1 MNAQISKPL
10 FGRGASLS
18 SPDDAFVA
26 PWRTVDRET
35 YELREELYKAQ
46 CEATAF
52 DQRQLKQEETTV
64 AKAPVGVDADN
75 TVKAVDTEKTAESA
89 PSGPT
94 ALAGQSSYESVFVTA
109 RKLAERRATGAVV
122 AEQASYKGKEAD
134 RSLSVDTFDEEDEED
149 DNDFEPDDAEGED
162 DEEEVLQRDMEPIDE
177 AEEVTT
183 PAASAY
189 EQSSVATSS
198 AASPSNSQPI
208 ALTRISPSQESEPAS
223 ELSVISE
230 ASDQSIELSVV
241 EESSG
246 DDVGSASESDESQ
259 EHYEDEDEDEVVLP
273 ASIEEPLESE
283 SPSESEAAVETES
296 EPERAEVAVEV
307 LEEDD
312 EEEENAELDDLDAVG
327 ATDETEASDVE
338 AESDVGSVDDESDQ
352 MTEEITT
359 MSSSSD
365 DLSES
370 EAEAESEAAVSEAAE
385 SEAEESVAESS
396 GGVAAA
402 GTNESAPLSPPRSWW
417 PFSGRSLFSGLG
429 SAQKDQPRQRPRI
442 VHEAV
447 SDSDNSSPPRPVKRK
462 SDELL
467 VVDDNQAQ
475 THYVPPTLAPSAYA
489 RRRLPQRTVYMK
501 TASPYVPA
509 SFIDVSNNGGTVM
522 GKRMRGP
529 GHSELSDSASLAN
542 RRHTSNTFTPAAT
555 PSDISS
561 FAAGSEPLSKSP
573 KHASAMAAKRANIA
587 MATPTITAASLGL
600 EARRSVARGRCQQL
614 RRQTSVYYGSGYGS
628 HSAPYTLN
636 VALSAPKAVSTTRP
650 VLTASAQETNPR
662 DDGAGPRGG
671 SITAQKIL
679 DIIGEVPPT
688 RSQMS
693 LESHD
698 VINPYELSSPY
709 SVRMRPA
716 TTQRRRV
723 LVPLSTRL
731 SQSSSADSAKTVT
744 QHTDDGSSS
753 RAILESIQSAAPPE
767 VQAGLGSALKAIQP
781 NQQTQKR
788 YLPPP
793 LPTKK
798 SANAPSPSAKK
809 SAGAAVSSQS
819 PGVASPNLL
828 TKTLSS
834 TSPSSLS
841 TRLAAKGQLAPKPL
855 DQLAKDSTTEPASQ
869 APRQAFSLGVP
880 KPLPK
885 ATRTEG
891 VASTPQPPVKT
902 LFSTPVPATKTAE
915 VLPPKALET
924 AVVPAVC
931 QMPTATTTALA
942 TSELQLP
949 VFSFVL
955 PTTSEAVGG
964 AAAKQKAEKLD
975 VSQLPTFAFTLDIK
989 AMPTKGSSLLSSK
1002 LMLPSTQASTG
1013 DWACDVCDLKS
1024 PLSATKC
1031 VVCDAA
1037 RPAIKPA
1044 VAPSAPPA
1052 TNSWANSSFK
1062 PVAPKDGEWV
1072 CDTCELKNPL
1082 AATKCTVCDSA
1093 KSGPKPVAAAP
1104 AAAPVSN
1111 LWAQSGF
1118 TIAGPK
1124 NGEWTCDT
1132 CELKNGAA
1140 ATKCTVCDSAKPG
1153 PSNPVTIAAAAP
1165 VAAPVSN
1172 LWAQSGFTIAG
1183 PKDGE
1188 WTCDTCELK
1197 NGAAATKCTV
1207 CDAAKPGP
1215 SNPALVAAA
1224 AAPVAAPVP
1233 NLWAQSGF
1241 QPQAPKD
1248 GQWTCDTCE
1257 LKNGAA
1263 ATRCTVCDAAK
1274 PAQKSDAPS
1283 TSSAMPL
1290 AKKKASDLDVSQLPV
1305 FTFDLD
1311 VSKRPAFPR
1320 C

>member
-1 MNAQISKPL
+1 MDAASTKARPPQPAVRRTSTQLSRRHAPYARPTANSQRPNSFSDRVLGICKQISKPL
-10 FGRGASLS
+10 FGRGALLS

-52 DQRQLKQEETTV
+52 DQRKLKQEEATV
-64 AKAPVGVDADN
+64 AKALAGVDADS
-75 TVKAVDTEKTAESA
+75 TVKAADTEKTVDSA
-89 PSGPT
+89 PSGPA
-94 ALAGQSSYESVFVTA
+94 ALAGQSSYESIFATA
-109 RKLAERRATGAVV
+109 RKLAERRATGTVV

-198 AASPSNSQPI
+198 AASPSNSQAI
-208 ALTRISPSQESEPAS
+208 ALARLSPSQESEPAS

-246 DDVGSASESDESQ
+246 DDMGSSSESDESQ
-259 EHYEDEDEDEVVLP
+259 EHDEDEDEVALP

-296 EPERAEVAVEV
+296 ELERVEVAVEV
-307 LEEDD
+307 FEEDA
-312 EEEENAELDDLDAVG
+312 EEEESAGLDDLDAVG
-327 ATDETEASDVE
+327 ATDETEASGVDDD
-338 AESDVGSVDDESDQ
+338 SDVGSVDDESDQ

-370 EAEAESEAAVSEAAE
+370 EAEAESEAAVSEVAE
-385 SEAEESVAESS
+385 SEAEDSVAESS
-396 GGVAAA
+396 GSVAAA
-402 GTNESAPLSPPRSWW
+402 RASDSALLSPPRSWW

-442 VHEAV
+442 GHEAV
-447 SDSDNSSPPRPVKRK
+447 SDSDSSSPPRPVKRK

-467 VVDDNQAQ
+467 AVDDNLAQ
-475 THYVPPTLAPSAYA
+475 TCHVPPTLGPSAYA

-509 SFIDVSNNGGTVM
+509 SFIDVSNNGGTVV
-522 GKRMRGP
+522 GKRVRGP
-529 GHSELSDSASLAN
+529 GHSELSNSASLAN
-542 RRHTSNTFTPAAT
+542 RWHTSNTFTPAAT
-555 PSDISS
+555 PSDTSS

-662 DDGAGPRGG
+662 DDGAGSRGG

-698 VINPYELSSPY
+698 IINPYELSSPY

-744 QHTDDGSSS
+744 QHTDNGSSS

-855 DQLAKDSTTEPASQ
+855 DQLAKDSTTEPGSQ

-880 KPLPK
+880 KSLPK

-902 LFSTPVPATKTAE
+902 LFSTPMPATKAAE
-915 VLPPKALET
+915 VLPSKAPET
-924 AVVPAVC
+924 AVVPAVR
-931 QMPTATTTALA
+931 QTPTATTTALA

-949 VFSFVL
+949 VFSFAL
-955 PTTSEAVGG
+955 PTTPEAVSGV
-964 AAAKQKAEKLD
+964 AAKQKAEKLN

-989 AMPTKGSSLLSSK
+989 AMPTKGSSLISSK
-1002 LMLPSTQASTG
+1002 PMLPSSQASTG
-1013 DWACDVCDLKS
+1013 DWTCDVCDLKS

-1052 TNSWANSSFK
+1052 TNSWANSSFR

-1093 KSGPKPVAAAP
+1093 KPGPKLVVAAPVAASVP
-1104 AAAPVSN
+1104 N

-1118 TIAGPK
+1118 TIA
-1124 NGEWTCDT
+1124 
-1132 CELKNGAA
+1132 
-1140 ATKCTVCDSAKPG
+1140 S
-1153 PSNPVTIAAAAP
+1153 S
-1165 VAAPVSN
+1165 
-1172 LWAQSGFTIAG
+1172 
-1183 PKDGE
+1183 KDGE

-1215 SNPALVAAA
+1215 SNPVPVAA

-1241 QPQAPKD
+1241 QPQAPKA

-1257 LKNGAA
+1257 LKNEAA

-1311 VSKRPAFPR
+1311 
-1320 C
+1320 